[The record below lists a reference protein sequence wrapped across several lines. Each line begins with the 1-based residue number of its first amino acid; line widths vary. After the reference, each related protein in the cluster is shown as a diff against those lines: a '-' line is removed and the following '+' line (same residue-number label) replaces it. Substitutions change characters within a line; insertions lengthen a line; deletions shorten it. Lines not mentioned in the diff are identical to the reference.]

1 MMSTNKTSQKQTAGT
16 TVGNSRATVDGV
28 LERLTLDEV
37 ASVLRILL
45 DKHPNLKREAEEIAA
60 GVVSSPSVE
69 DIADDVCFGLTSLD
83 MDDLND
89 RAGKHSWG
97 YVEPVEAAEELIGEA
112 VTDYIDEMKRRMDLG
127 LDVAAEAVCA
137 GIVLGLFRASS
148 KESGGVIEWAP
159 DFPADHASYVI
170 EEYLAKYPEGKRRGT
185 GDRLLAALTACVPE
199 WSDMFSRITK
209 RTMER

>member
-1 MMSTNKTSQKQTAGT
+1 MSTNKTSQKQTAGT

-112 VTDYIDEMKRRMDLG
+112 VTDYIDEMKRRIDLG

>member
-16 TVGNSRATVDGV
+16 TARNSRATVDGV

-69 DIADDVCFGLTSLD
+69 AIADDVCFGVTSLD

-97 YVEPVEAAEELIGEA
+97 YVEPAEAAEELLGEA
-112 VTDYIDEMKRRMDLG
+112 VADYIDDMKRRMDLG
-127 LDVAAEAVCA
+127 LDVAAEAVCV

-170 EEYLAKYPEGKRRGT
+170 ETYLAKYPKGRRRGT
-185 GDRLLAALTACVPE
+185 GERLLAALTASVPE

-209 RTMER
+209 WSMER